1 MPINLETLV
10 PFDQILK
17 SPEGVFELV
26 DRHGSVV
33 LIRNDAPVYEIT
45 KSDTVMES
53 IPTEMDEQENRVVYT
68 LHEAMKLVLDG
79 AKDKQMHAADLA
91 DVIYKRG
98 LYSKKDGSKAGPE
111 QVRARCN
118 RYPELFIALKGNI
131 ITLNTGE
138 ETEAMSVETKAPG
151 VSKFVGLERY
161 LDSMNEETLSITFE
175 EIESITGE
183 KLYPSAYKY
192 SAYWHPSNTHVLPNL
207 ILECGYEI
215 SRVDL
220 KNQTINLRRIAR

>member
-10 PFDQILK
+10 PYDQILN
-17 SPEGVFELV
+17 SQEGVFELV

-33 LIRNDAPVYEIT
+33 LIRNDAPAYVIM
-45 KSDTVMES
+45 KSDTVFES
-53 IPTEMDEQENRVVYT
+53 TPPEMAEQENKAMNT
-68 LHEAMKLVLDG
+68 LHEAMKLVLLD
-79 AKDKQMHAADLA
+79 ADDNQMHAADLA
-91 DVIYKRG
+91 DTIYKRG
-98 LYSKKDGSKAGPE
+98 LYYKKDGSKAGPE
-111 QVRARCN
+111 QIRARCN
-118 RYPELFIALKGNI
+118 RYPELFVALKGNF

-161 LDSMNEETLSITFE
+161 LDSQNEETLSLSFE
-175 EIESITGE
+175 EIERITGE

-192 SAYWHPSNTHVLPNL
+192 SAYWHPSDTHVLPNL

-220 KNQTINLRRIAR
+220 KNQTIHLTRIAR